1 MKSLERVD
9 TWLTDLNNGDIH
21 RRQKAS

>member
-9 TWLTDLNNGDIH
+9 TWLTDLNNGDLH